1 MKQLVGKWKW
11 SKKRQ
16 AWVLKWKRRKVSK
29 VVHFQ

>member
-1 MKQLVGKWKW
+1 MKQLVGKWKF

-29 VVHFQ
+29 TVHFE

>member
-1 MKQLVGKWKW
+1 MVGKWKF

-29 VVHFQ
+29 VVHFE